1 MALLALASSA
11 GLEVTAIHVDHGIRP
26 GSSEEADIVA
36 ATAER
41 FGAQF
46 ESRSVTVD
54 AGPNLEERARQ
65 ARYSVLPEKVLTGH
79 TADDQAETILL
90 ALLQEALGKVWVASN
105 QQPAVLYCNCVAQ
118 RRKTCA
124 PLWDY
129 YIF

>member
-1 MALLALASSA
+1 MIQPLLERCSFPDGPVNCAVSGGADSMALLALASSA

-90 ALLQEALGKVWVASN
+90 ALLRGSAW
-105 QQPAVLYCNCVAQ
+105 
-118 RRKTCA
+118 
-124 PLWDY
+124 
-129 YIF
+129 